1 MPTLSRIAIYPLKSF
16 DPVFVNESVVLANGA
31 LQNDRRFAL
40 VDSVGKFMNS
50 KRTPLIHLL
59 ASDIDVEARTLSI
72 RKRADDVQIHWHIDS
87 QRTELERWFSEY
99 FSTNV
104 TMVEREE
111 GGFPDDNEAP
121 GPTILSTQTLES
133 TASWFPGLTLD
144 QMRLRMRANLEID
157 ASEPFW
163 EDRLYGS
170 AADAARPFR
179 VGDVLF
185 AGTNPC
191 QRCVVPSRDPQTGE
205 VRREFAREFAEHR
218 ETELPAWA
226 ARERFNHFYRLS
238 VNTRLIGVGSG
249 RIKIGD
255 EVQLIAQ

>member
-16 DPVFVNESVVLANGA
+16 DPVFVHDSIVLANGA

-59 ASDIDVEARTLSI
+59 ASDFDVEARTLSI
-72 RKRADDVQIHWHIDS
+72 RKRADDVQIQWHIDS

-99 FSTNV
+99 FSTSL
-104 TMVEREE
+104 TLVEREE
-111 GGFPDDNEAP
+111 GGFPDDDESP
-121 GPTILSTQTLES
+121 GPTILSTQTLVS

-144 QMRLRMRANLEID
+144 QMRFRMRANLEID
-157 ASEPFW
+157 ASDPFW

-170 AADAARPFR
+170 TAETTRPFR

-205 VRREFAREFAEHR
+205 VWREFAREFADHR
-218 ETELPAWA
+218 AAELPPWA

-249 RIKIGD
+249 RIKVGD
-255 EVQLIAQ
+255 EVELIAQ